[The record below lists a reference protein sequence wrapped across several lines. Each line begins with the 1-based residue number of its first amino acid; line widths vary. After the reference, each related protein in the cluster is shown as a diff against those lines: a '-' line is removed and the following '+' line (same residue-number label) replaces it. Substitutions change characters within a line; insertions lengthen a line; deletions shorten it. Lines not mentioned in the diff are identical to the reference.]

1 MHPKNDHNIV
11 KISRK
16 DYSFE
21 EILSMDVYKREYSDE
36 EILNKNLELTKLLGL
51 NLNVE
56 TMELY

>member
-1 MHPKNDHNIV
+1 MHPKDDHNIV

-16 DYSFE
+16 NYSFE

-36 EILNKNLELTKLLGL
+36 EILNKNLELAKLLGL

>member
-1 MHPKNDHNIV
+1 MHPTNDHNIV

-36 EILNKNLELTKLLGL
+36 EILNKNLELAKLLGL